1 MAVCINQARDQCTVE
16 KFDTSLPVHRIGYGN
31 IQQPSA
37 IVERQNPP
45 AQPSLRGQDKMGR

>member
-1 MAVCINQARDQCTVE
+1 MTVCIDQARNQHPVE
-16 KFDTSLPVHRIGYGN
+16 KFDTGLPVHRIGYGN

-37 IVERQNPP
+37 TVERQNPP